1 MTAAACSQSEC
12 EECEIQ
18 GKLLCVHKPKDL
30 IDFYVLFMGW
40 TIPFFSGMI
49 IGKFWVGIMVWFVLV
64 ILLYSFFCYKRTMVT
79 LDVNFISDDRCGLDT
94 AANSMQPLL

>member
-1 MTAAACSQSEC
+1 MDKMTAAACSQSEC
-12 EECEIQ
+12 EGCEIQ

-40 TIPFFSGMI
+40 AIPFFSGMI
-49 IGKFWVGIMVWFVLV
+49 IGKFWAGMMVWIVLA
-64 ILLYSFFCYKRTMVT
+64 IIFFGYNV
-79 LDVNFISDDRCGLDT
+79 RCGMDV